1 MTVPESLPINP
12 MCPRDA
18 TDPTI
23 ASLRNNVRAG
33 DYRFTIHGFERCVER
48 SISPSEVT
56 DAILSGEIIENYP
69 EDKYGPSCLIC
80 GTSKGGRII
89 HVQCSIGPVWIITTY
104 DPTSEPEEWD
114 KSFRRRR
121 TK

>member
-1 MTVPESLPINP
+1 

-23 ASLRNNVRAG
+23 ASLRNNIRAG

-48 SISPSEVT
+48 SLSPSEVT
-56 DAILSGEIIENYP
+56 NAILSGEIIENHP

-80 GTSKGGRII
+80 GTTKGGRII

-114 KSFRRRR
+114 KSFRRRL